1 MDRHAVTSSNVASVG
16 YENGTLE
23 VEFKNGAVYD
33 YSDVAPEE
41 YQALL
46 GSESVGKFVASR
58 VRGRYPTA
66 KVETDEAE

>member
-1 MDRHAVTSSNVASVG
+1 MERQPVESSNVASVG

-33 YSDVAPEE
+33 YSDVSPEE

-46 GSESVGKFVASR
+46 ESESVGKFVASR
-58 VRGRYPTA
+58 VRGRYPTT
-66 KVETDEAE
+66 KVTDDL